1 MENQYKVQE
10 EISINHLQMK
20 QFILIFTLA
29 IMFACSGHNG
39 KEANVAVVDL
49 NDSVMMANGYDV
61 VELYKMKTGHITAT
75 FKVNGKPCVFL
86 VDTGGGGTLIDMSK
100 KSKYGLEAEGK
111 RDYAAGIGS
120 VSSLVKT
127 SAILQVNGKDFKSE
141 DLYLMDISYINTE
154 FRKTKGR
161 QVDGVLGTD
170 FLERHKAII
179 DYLHSKMYLIIE
191 PDGDNQMHH

>member
-1 MENQYKVQE
+1 MVQE

-49 NDSVMMANGYDV
+49 NDSVMVANGYDV

-75 FKVNGKPCVFL
+75 LKVNGKPCVFL
-86 VDTGGGGTLIDMSK
+86 VDTGGGGTLINMSK
-100 KSKYGLEAEGK
+100 KSKHALEAEGK

-191 PDGDNQMHH
+191 PDGDNQMLH